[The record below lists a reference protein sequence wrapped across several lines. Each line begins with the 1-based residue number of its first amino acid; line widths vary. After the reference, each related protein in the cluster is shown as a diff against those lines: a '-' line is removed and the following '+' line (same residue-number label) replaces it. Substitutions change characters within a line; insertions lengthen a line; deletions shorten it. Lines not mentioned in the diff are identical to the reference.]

1 MWHIAHIQ
9 NDSDKIG
16 ISNLNFDEIAVKQV
30 GLLVNGKPWFDQ
42 SPRSYLF
49 PYKKMQGIRGIF
61 QSTSKIVD
69 VENGEVASLST

>member
-30 GLLVNGKPWFDQ
+30 GLLVNRKPWFDQ